1 MRRAHLEGQK
11 VLESWKEIASYLQR
25 STATCQRWEIELG
38 LPIHRLDGT
47 PKARVFAYPEEID
60 RWKVERLHHAE
71 TGQAALAEPPHRAYR
86 RAALLAGAFASV
98 AVLAVLAWRFLP
110 KKPISPPVSDKPM
123 ASDADAAAGPVV
135 PRREVDLGRITTHSP
150 EALRSYIAGTEFLL
164 WPSGSE
170 GWRAARAH
178 LNKAIELDPE
188 FAMAYSVLASSF
200 GPGEEQTKNMTKAVE
215 LSDLVSRRERLMIQ
229 GNHFATIGKDNAK
242 SIQAYLKALKIH
254 PNDDMVNEKLANL
267 YMKVREPKKALKFRE
282 FLYRKKR
289 SDRIQLSQYAL
300 LCTSLGLY
308 DKGIEAY
315 RFYLE
320 QAPEDADMRK
330 RLYDLFWQSGHYEQA
345 LEEADRLRAAG
356 ADRNVDKVFPLYL
369 MGNYQAA
376 EQLCK
381 DYARAGGSRSVWTAR
396 DWLQNIYITQ
406 GQLEK
411 AKEQV
416 ILGLQEEEK
425 LVESG
430 LVIEYHGRICL
441 RERLAGLH
449 MIEGKWTDAM
459 DEAEKVWALAVD
471 FKHEYYQVDA
481 LTLKAEIYLGMGLAD
496 QALVMAEKIREL
508 MQPKTPDAM
517 RFFHLV
523 AGEIELKRGELQKA
537 IESLKKA
544 QGLALL
550 YNQADRISPSYPATL
565 ASAYLQTGDL
575 RMARKERERIPLI
588 IFGRMFQGFDYAMN
602 YYILGTICEQLRDRA
617 KAIEYY
623 RRFLDLWKAADP
635 IFPEVKDA
643 RARLARLKPS

>member
-1 MRRAHLEGQK
+1 MEGQK
-11 VLESWKEIASYLQR
+11 VLESWKEIASYLHR
-25 STATCQRWEIELG
+25 SVATCQRWEIELG
-38 LPIHRLDGT
+38 LPVHRLDGT

-60 RWKVERLHHAE
+60 RWKVEKLHHAGSDQE
-71 TGQAALAEPPHRAYR
+71 ALAEPPHHKYR
-86 RAALLAGAFASV
+86 RAILLAGALAS
-98 AVLAVLAWRFLP
+98 LAVLTSLAWKLLSEKTVP
-110 KKPISPPVSDKPM
+110 SPGGGKPS
-123 ASDADAAAGPVV
+123 ASGADAAAGPVV

-150 EALRSYIAGTEFLL
+150 EALRSYIAGCQLLL

-170 GWRAARAH
+170 GWRKARAH
-178 LNKAIELDPE
+178 LNKAIEIDPE

-229 GNHFATIGKDNAK
+229 ANHFATIGKDNAK
-242 SIQAYLKALKIH
+242 AIQAYLKALKIH
-254 PNDDMVNEKLANL
+254 PNDDMANEKLANL
-267 YMKVREPKKALKFRE
+267 YMKVHEPKKALKHRE
-282 FLYRKKR
+282 FLYRKSR
-289 SDRIQLSQYAL
+289 SDRIQLGQYAL
-300 LCTSLGLY
+300 LCNNLGLY
-308 DKGIEAY
+308 DKGIEAFQ
-315 RFYLE
+315 FYLE
-320 QAPEDADMRK
+320 QAPEDTEMRK
-330 RLYDLFWQSGHYEQA
+330 RLYDLCWQSGKYELA
-345 LEEADRLRAAG
+345 LHEADILKAAG
-356 ADRNVDKVFPLYL
+356 ADRNVDKVYPLYF
-369 MGNYQAA
+369 MGNFAGA

-381 DYARAGGSRSVWTAR
+381 DYARAGGSRSVWAAR

-406 GQLEK
+406 GQLGK

-416 ILGLQEEEK
+416 IVGLQEEEK

-449 MIEGKWTDAM
+449 MIERKWADAM
-459 DEAEKVWALAVD
+459 NEAEKVWALAVD
-471 FKHEYYQVDA
+471 FKHENYQVDA
-481 LTLKAEIYLGMGLAD
+481 LALKAEIYLGMGLAD
-496 QALVMAEKIREL
+496 QARAMTEKIREL
-508 MQPKTPDAM
+508 MQTKTPDAM

-537 IESLKKA
+537 IDSLKKA

-575 RMARKERERIPLI
+575 RMARKEREKIPLI

-602 YYILGTICEQLRDRA
+602 FYILGTICERLRDRA

-623 RRFLDLWKAADP
+623 RRFVELWKAADP
-635 IFPEVKDA
+635 IFPEVEDA
-643 RARLARLKPS
+643 KARLARLESH